1 MQIKLLYFVLN
12 ITFSNFFFRFTFI
25 EWNKLDPNLR
35 SAASL
40 NIFRKEIVKV
50 Y

>member
-12 ITFSNFFFRFTFI
+12 ITISILFFRFTFF

-40 NIFRKEIVKV
+40 NIFRKEIVKA